1 MQTNI
6 LGTNLE
12 ICCTSPM
19 TGFYRDGVCRTSQE
33 DTSMHSVCAVLTKE
47 FLDFSKAQGNDL
59 TTSLPQY
66 GFVGLKE
73 GDKWCLCA
81 LRWKEAYEASCA
93 PKIIAEATSNATT
106 KLIKKEILLEYIF
119 SS

>member
-33 DTSMHSVCAVLTKE
+33 DTSMHTVCAILTNE
-47 FLDFSKAQGNDL
+47 FLEFSKTKGNDL
-59 TTSLPQY
+59 TTAVPQF
-66 GFVGLKE
+66 GFPGLKE

-81 LRWKEAYEASCA
+81 LRWKEAQEAGFA
-93 PKIIAEATSNATT
+93 PKIIAEATSSATL
-106 KLIKKEILLEYIF
+106 KVIKKEVLLQYVF
-119 SS
+119 NA

>member
-19 TGFYRDGVCRTSQE
+19 TGFYRDGVCRASQE
-33 DTSMHSVCAVLTKE
+33 DTSMHTVCAILTNK
-47 FLDFSKAQGNDL
+47 FLEFSKAQGNDL
-59 TTSLPQY
+59 TTPVPQY
-66 GFVGLKE
+66 GFPGLKE

-81 LRWKEAYEASCA
+81 LRWKEAYEAGCA

-106 KLIKKEILLEYIF
+106 KVIKKEILLEYVF
-119 SS
+119 SA

>member
-33 DTSMHSVCAVLTKE
+33 DTSMHTVCAILTNK
-47 FLDFSKAQGNDL
+47 FLEFSKAQGNDL
-59 TTSLPQY
+59 TTPVPQY
-66 GFVGLKE
+66 GFPGLKE
-73 GDKWCLCA
+73 GNKWCL
-81 LRWKEAYEASCA
+81 
-93 PKIIAEATSNATT
+93 
-106 KLIKKEILLEYIF
+106 
-119 SS
+119 